1 MLTVDNPQRFRIWQL
16 EILISLYRLHENH
29 KNNIDVESLA
39 CKTREGLHKLSQPLS
54 AIQGRLQ
61 LLAAKAGPDDP
72 NLEIYSDLV
81 GMAME
86 ASRHLMDIQQTQND
100 LS

>member
-100 LS
+100 FS